1 MRVCIQPSP
10 LTGKIRAIA
19 SKSDAHRLLIAAA
32 LADAPTKLLLRG
44 GSQDID
50 ATVRSLTALG
60 SVITRAQGSLTVEP
74 IRNTPALPVLFC
86 GESASTMRFLLPVA
100 PALCSG
106 VRFTAQ
112 GRLPKRPLSPLRERM
127 EEHGVNFLALPDG
140 VSLSGRL
147 SGGIFELPG
156 NVSSQF
162 ISGLLFALPLTKGGG
177 EIRLTTRLQSA
188 GYVDMTIETLERFGI
203 HVEREDSVFRV
214 DGGQKYRSPGEI
226 AVEGDWS
233 NAAFFLAAGAI
244 GGDVTV
250 VGLCKS
256 SRQCDRAIYPLLESM
271 GANIAWHGSA
281 LQTQKSELKGIE
293 IDAGDCPDLVPI
305 LATLAAYA
313 QGETRIFNA
322 ARLRI
327 KESDRLEAMA
337 KNLSSMGVDI
347 TELPDQLVIRGGNP
361 LLSTRLSSFHDHRI
375 AMSLAVAA
383 STVGGIIA
391 HANAVEKSYPLFF
404 KDYNKLG
411 GIANVL

>member
-1 MRVCIQPSP
+1 MRICIQPSP
-10 LTGKIRAIA
+10 LSGKVRAIA

-44 GSQDID
+44 GSRDID

-60 SVITRAQGSLTVEP
+60 AVITRAQGSLTVEP
-74 IRNTPALPVLFC
+74 IRGTPASPVLAC

-106 VRFTAQ
+106 VRFTAE
-112 GRLPKRPLSPLRERM
+112 GRLPKRPLSPLKERM

-140 VSLSGRL
+140 VSLTGRL
-147 SGGIFELPG
+147 SGGSYELPG
-156 NVSSQF
+156 DVSSQF
-162 ISGLLFALPLTKGGG
+162 ISGLLFALPLTKEGGQ
-177 EIRLTTRLQSA
+177 IRLTTRLQSA
-188 GYVDMTIETLERFGI
+188 GYVDMTLETLERFKI
-203 HVEREDSVFRV
+203 RVERKDNVFRV
-214 DGGQKYRSPGEI
+214 EGGQAYRSPGEI

-233 NAAFFLAAGAI
+233 NAAFFLAAGAV

-250 VGLCKS
+250 TGLNQS
-256 SRQCDRAIYPLLESM
+256 SLQCDRAIYPILESM
-271 GANIAWHGSA
+271 GADISWQNGALRVKKSA
-281 LQTQKSELKGIE
+281 LKGIE

-305 LATLAAYA
+305 LASLAAYA
-313 QGETRIFNA
+313 EGETRIYNA

-337 KNLSSMGVDI
+337 KNLSSMGADI
-347 TELPDQLVIRGGNP
+347 TELPDQLVIRGGSP
-361 LLSTRLSSFHDHRI
+361 LHSTRLSSFHDHRI

-391 HANAVEKSYPLFF
+391 HADAVDKSYPLFF